1 MTHADLQKSP
11 LWRALDYQTP
21 EAVAEDGAHWGGRER
36 EREREVDRRQHLANT
51 PEDVSS
57 HPSSGLELKVTQ
69 L

>member
-11 LWRALDYQTP
+11 LRRALDYQTP
-21 EAVAEDGAHWGGRER
+21 EVVAEGGAHWGGGA
-36 EREREVDRRQHLANT
+36 EREVDRRQHLANT
-51 PEDVSS
+51 PEDMSS